1 MHENRGVL
9 YPFSPLQIPIILV
22 TTGEYANTSIVHM
35 ASTGT
40 EFDGCMATYL
50 NIRPCN
56 SNLVEYAVLSNLDP

>member
-40 EFDGCMATYL
+40 EFDGAWL
-50 NIRPCN
+50 HI
-56 SNLVEYAVLSNLDP
+56 